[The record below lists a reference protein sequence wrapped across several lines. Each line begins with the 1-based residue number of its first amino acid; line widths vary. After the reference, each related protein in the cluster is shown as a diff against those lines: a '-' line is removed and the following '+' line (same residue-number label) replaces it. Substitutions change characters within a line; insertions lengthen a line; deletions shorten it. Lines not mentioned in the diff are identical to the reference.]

1 MTSEHPAAAQLKQS
15 SEGHPCFHTPH
26 HRRKEKNIFWLYF
39 LAHHVAV
46 DTETDDNLSN
56 RWCCGDVEVMFRLT
70 PVFVCI
76 VAWINMREA
85 HHMMDETAWW
95 RRWQLEGC
103 IDFMSATTC
112 YMSKACF
119 LFTFS
124 RTALGGGNPLSG
136 QSCRWVGMITS
147 LKTIK
152 WDDDCF
158 FNEGKWRWLW
168 SFVLGPM
175 WLNVIA
181 QHVMCREFSL
191 VYLSLLSVSW
201 QQLFI
206 PYSNQWVSL
215 FIGAMFV
222 TTNPFAANNHTAPT
236 HLEFSRLCHQLQ

>member
-1 MTSEHPAAAQLKQS
+1 
-15 SEGHPCFHTPH
+15 
-26 HRRKEKNIFWLYF
+26 
-39 LAHHVAV
+39 
-46 DTETDDNLSN
+46 
-56 RWCCGDVEVMFRLT
+56 
-70 PVFVCI
+70 
-76 VAWINMREA
+76 
-85 HHMMDETAWW
+85 
-95 RRWQLEGC
+95 
-103 IDFMSATTC
+103 
-112 YMSKACF
+112 
-119 LFTFS
+119 
-124 RTALGGGNPLSG
+124 
-136 QSCRWVGMITS
+136 MITS

-236 HLEFSRLCHQLQ
+236 HLEFSRLCHQLQLFLGIVCVKILTMFVTTSSGTCGSINTWFFEHRVHTEFFAGRDMGVNAPNSPTVLDIGCSVQGLRQRCWKRTRQCMSDKDG

>member
-1 MTSEHPAAAQLKQS
+1 
-15 SEGHPCFHTPH
+15 
-26 HRRKEKNIFWLYF
+26 
-39 LAHHVAV
+39 
-46 DTETDDNLSN
+46 
-56 RWCCGDVEVMFRLT
+56 
-70 PVFVCI
+70 
-76 VAWINMREA
+76 
-85 HHMMDETAWW
+85 
-95 RRWQLEGC
+95 
-103 IDFMSATTC
+103 
-112 YMSKACF
+112 
-119 LFTFS
+119 
-124 RTALGGGNPLSG
+124 
-136 QSCRWVGMITS
+136 MITS

-222 TTNPFAANNHTAPT
+222 TTNPLQPIIIQLRHILNFRGFVTSCNYFWVLFVWKYLQCLWQPLPEHVAALTPDFLSIECILN
-236 HLEFSRLCHQLQ
+236 SLQVVTWGWMRPIVMPPCWT